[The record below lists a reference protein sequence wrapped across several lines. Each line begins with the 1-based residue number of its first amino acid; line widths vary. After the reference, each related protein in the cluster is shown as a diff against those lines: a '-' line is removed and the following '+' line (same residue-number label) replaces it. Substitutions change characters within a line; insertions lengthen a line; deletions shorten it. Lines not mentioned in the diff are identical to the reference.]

1 MNTIIINGQRK
12 NIFLDIVAW
21 LIVLGIL
28 AGTPF
33 IVGAVR
39 VPPALGPIKDPSI
52 LIIFLT
58 LMGLITLSGL
68 TLYGFLYKG
77 KSDTDAGIN
86 VLNFHAKF
94 IGALFLISGFV
105 KLQDPVGFAY
115 KLDEY
120 WDVFQTY
127 LSIFPNTFMK
137 SYSVPFAAVVSVI
150 EVTLAIALMTG
161 WKMRITST
169 LMLLMIIFFTFLTGF
184 SAITGAVTDC
194 GCFGDAL
201 KLTPWESFGKDILLT
216 LAIFPIFRLRK
227 GMTTFYRRN
236 ISHVVTLLA
245 LFVPA
250 GISYYC
256 YQHYPLLDFRG
267 AYVVGQNLKYNVE
280 NFDEE
285 EGQTFAHDFYEFGS
299 ECGHDGFQGPTL
311 YIIMY
316 NLAKV
321 PVEALDAAAKLTS
334 EIKQKAPGIFVAGGT
349 NIGANGRK
357 AFPLKFEADFCWSSQ
372 DEKVLKTIVRSSP
385 GYLLM
390 KDGIILKKWHYND
403 IPTIAELKT
412 LSGPAAMVPLPPVVL
427 PVDSTM
433 TDSTAIDSAKI
444 DSGRAR

>member
-1 MNTIIINGQRK
+1 MSTVIINGQRK

-21 LIVLGIL
+21 LIVLGVL

-39 VPPALGPIKDPSI
+39 VPPALGPVKDPSI

-58 LMGLITLSGL
+58 LMGLIAATGL
-68 TLYGFLYKG
+68 AMYGFMFRG
-77 KSDTDAGIN
+77 KSDTDAGVN

-105 KLQDPVGFAY
+105 KLQDPVGFGY

-120 WDVFQTY
+120 WDVFQSY
-127 LSIFPNTFMK
+127 LSFFPNDFMK
-137 SYSVPFAAVVSVI
+137 TYSVPFAAVVSVI

-161 WKMRITST
+161 WRMRLTST
-169 LMLLMIIFFTFLTGF
+169 LMLLMILFFTFLTGF
-184 SAITGAVTDC
+184 SAITGSVTDC

-201 KLTPWESFGKDILLT
+201 KLTPWESFLKDILLT

-227 GMTTFYRRN
+227 GITTFYRRN
-236 ISHVVTLLA
+236 IANIATIFA

-267 AYVVGQNLKYNVE
+267 AYTVGQNLKYNTE
-280 NFDEE
+280 NVDED
-285 EGQTFAHDFYEFGS
+285 GQPFAHDFYEFGS
-299 ECGHDGFQGPTL
+299 YCDHDGFQGPTL

-316 NLAKV
+316 NPAKA
-321 PVEALDAAAKLTS
+321 PVEQLDAAAALVA
-334 EIKQKAPGIFVAGGT
+334 EIKKKTPGIFVAGGV
-349 NIGANGRK
+349 NLSKKYRADVP
-357 AFPLKFEADFCWSSQ
+357 FKFEEDFCWAEL
-372 DEKVLKTIVRSSP
+372 DEKTLKTIVRSSP
-385 GYLLM
+385 GYVFM

-403 IPTIAELKT
+403 IPTVAELKE
-412 LSGPAAMVPLPPVVL
+412 LGGPAAMVPLPPPPAP
-427 PVDSTM
+427 PVDSTAM
-433 TDSTAIDSAKI
+433 DSAAQ
-444 DSGRAR
+444 DSGK

>member
-1 MNTIIINGQRK
+1 MSTVIINGQRK
-12 NIFLDIVAW
+12 SIFLDIVAW
-21 LIVLGIL
+21 AVVLGLL

-39 VPPALGPIKDPSI
+39 VPPVLGPTMDPSI
-52 LIIFLT
+52 LIIFLS
-58 LMGLITLSGL
+58 LMGLITASGIAM
-68 TLYGFLYKG
+68 YGFLFKG
-77 KSDTDAGIN
+77 KTDTDAGVN

-127 LSIFPNTFMK
+127 LGFFPNVFMK
-137 SYSVPFAAVVSVI
+137 TYSVPFAAFVSVI

-169 LMLLMIIFFTFLTGF
+169 LMLLMILFFTFLTGF

-201 KLTPWESFGKDILLT
+201 KLTPWQSFLKDVLLT
-216 LAIFPIFRLRK
+216 LAILPIFRLRK
-227 GMTTFYRRN
+227 GITTFYRRN
-236 ISHVVTLLA
+236 IAHIATLVA

-256 YQHYPLLDFRG
+256 YQHYPLFDFRG
-267 AYVVGQNLKYNVE
+267 AYVVGQNLKYNAE
-280 NFDEE
+280 TPNPED
-285 EGQTFAHDFYEFGS
+285 GQPYAHDFFEFGMD
-299 ECGHDGFQGPTL
+299 CDHDGFQGPTL

-316 NLAKV
+316 NPNKAK
-321 PVEALDAAAKLTS
+321 VEALDAAAALTA
-334 EIKQKAPGIFVAGGT
+334 EIKKKAPGIFVAGGVNLSEKT
-349 NIGANGRK
+349 RK
-357 AFPLKFEADFCWSSQ
+357 AIPFKFEPDFCWASL
-372 DEKVLKTIVRSSP
+372 DEKTLKTIVRSSP
-385 GYLLM
+385 GYMFM

-403 IPTIAELKT
+403 IPTVTELKE
-412 LSGPAAMVPLPPVVL
+412 LAGPAAMVPLPPRVM
-427 PVDSTM
+427 PVA
-433 TDSTAIDSAKI
+433 DSTAMDSTVIDSAAK
-444 DSGRAR
+444 DSAH